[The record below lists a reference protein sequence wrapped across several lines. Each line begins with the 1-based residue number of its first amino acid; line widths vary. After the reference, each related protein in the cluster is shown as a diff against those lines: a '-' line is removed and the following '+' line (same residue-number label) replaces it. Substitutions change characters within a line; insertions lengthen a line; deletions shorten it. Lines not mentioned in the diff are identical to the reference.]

1 MIQGSTL
8 QARPLDLPQSLT
20 PPLATVGAVRGDGA
34 AAAGAFRD
42 DAQRLATE
50 QPAVFAAIL
59 RQTYGDKLSPG
70 DAADL
75 TQRVAAG
82 DIPMPA
88 SVRFVDSGTLNGAL
102 GAYSAEGGGTVFL
115 DAKLA
120 SDPATLAQVLAQ
132 EIGHHLD
139 AHLGGPD
146 TAGDEGRA
154 FAMALG
160 KGAPLSPNELAAAHA
175 VPDTGTIRV
184 DGKEVAV
191 EFALPAILIW
201 LGQGAVQ
208 TVPDALIGAI
218 LQQLT
223 GVPYTWVDKL
233 VDFGMNLIPGAGQLD
248 TAKKLAKVG
257 EAIDKIVDAAR
268 LADKLPKGLVGRADA
283 LTRRIGEDW
292 AAFQKQVGEGDF
304 SRAATTWGALIGK
317 IREMQV
323 ASKVVD
329 NGATLVDIG
338 KKIKVPG
345 GNVEI
350 DLIFEQ
356 GGRKFFGEV
365 KTGSDVML
373 REGSDK
379 FQKTVDKF
387 IQKRDLAQ
395 AEGAGFRVFADDI
408 SPDMARALKD
418 AGIDVVRNG
427 DLLR

>member
-1 MIQGSTL
+1 M
-8 QARPLDLPQSLT
+8 QASSISSAWFDFAARVSAPP
-20 PPLATVGAVRGDGA
+20 PPLATDRGDA
-34 AAAGAFRD
+34 AAAVDAFRD
-42 DAQRLATE
+42 DARGLATA
-50 QPAVFAAIL
+50 QPAVFSAIL
-59 RQTYGDKLSPG
+59 RQTFGDKLSPG
-70 DAADL
+70 AADDL
-75 TQRVAAG
+75 TRMVAAG
-82 DIPMPA
+82 DLPMPA
-88 SVRFVDSGTLNGAL
+88 TVRFVDDATLNGAL
-102 GAYSAEGGGTVFL
+102 GAYAAEGGGTIFL
-115 DAKLA
+115 NASLR
-120 SDPATLAQVLAQ
+120 SDPATLRDVLAQ
-132 EIGHHLD
+132 EMGHHLD

-146 TAGDEGRA
+146 MAGDEGRA
-154 FAMALG
+154 FAMALA
-160 KGAPLSPNELAAAHA
+160 KGAPLSSAELAAAHA
-175 VPDTGTIRV
+175 VPDTGVIRV
-184 DGKEVAV
+184 DGRDVAV
-191 EFALPAILIW
+191 EFALPAVLIW

-233 VDFGMNLIPGAGQLD
+233 VDFGLNLIPGAGQLD

-257 EAIDKIVDAAR
+257 EAIDRIVDAAR
-268 LADKLPKGLVGRADA
+268 LTEKLPRGLVGRADA
-283 LTRRIGEDW
+283 LTRRIGDDW
-292 AAFQKQVGEGDF
+292 AAFQKQVGAGDF
-304 SRAATTWGALIGK
+304 SKAATTWGALIGK

-329 NGATLVDIG
+329 NGATLQDIG

-350 DLIFEQ
+350 DLIFQQ

-387 IQKRDLAQ
+387 IQKRDLAR
-395 AEGAGFRVFADDI
+395 ADGAGFRVFADDI
-408 SPDMARALKD
+408 SPDMARALKE